1 MFWKEKNLKYDIL
14 IPPLGKPY
22 EKLNA
27 TEAKDYFNWYIS
39 RIEER
44 TQYLSDFSGIELNY
58 STNSLV
64 VIWGWFLKNAEIE
77 KTPSAKL
84 DAIKKQLVDSP
95 FLHVVLAESK
105 EQFSLETEYI
115 MRDIAMYY
123 GNVFVKNHKS
133 LYWGYYTD
141 TKKDSFANIPL
152 VMGFEDRDF
161 EPPFKASFDPNGTIE
176 SCALNILDRTQRK
189 VDLFN
194 AYQKKLRMV
203 HD

>member
-1 MFWKEKNLKYDIL
+1 MFWKQKNLKYNIL
-14 IPPLGKPY
+14 IPPLGKTN

-27 TEAKDYFNWYIS
+27 TVAKDYFDWYIS
-39 RIEER
+39 KIEER

-58 STNSLV
+58 SPNSLID
-64 VIWGWFLKNAEIE
+64 IWGWFLKNAETE

-84 DAIKKQLVDSP
+84 DAIKKQFVDSP
-95 FLHVVLAESK
+95 FLHEVLAESK
-105 EQFSLETEYI
+105 KQFSLEIEYI

-123 GNVFVKNHKS
+123 GNVFVKYHKS

-141 TKKDSFANIPL
+141 TTKDSFANIPL

-161 EPPFKASFDPNGTIE
+161 KPPFKASIDPNGTIE